1 MVSLKQK
8 TVSGIKW
15 TMAAS
20 IVQRVI
26 SFGTM
31 VVLARLL
38 TPADFGLFALA
49 FVMIDGFGIF
59 KSLGFDSALVRRKDE
74 DIEKACNTAFFL
86 IPAMGM
92 ILFVILF
99 FFAPIGAKFLNNP
112 QVAPIIRTLALVFV
126 ISTFGKVPQTI
137 LYRDMKFK
145 YKSIGEVSASIT
157 YCAVALVLA
166 LNKFGVWSLVVAYIS
181 KILVQVS
188 LEWYFSGWKP
198 KFEFD
203 KLIAWDM
210 FHFGKYIL
218 AGGIVFF
225 LYSNLDNIVIGKLL
239 GVTMLGFY
247 AIAMNV
253 STFLSQYLLDRVGFI
268 MYPAYSKIQEDPED
282 VKRVM
287 LKALK
292 YVSIILFPFS
302 FGLFIFAPDILRLV
316 FGERWL
322 PATNI
327 LRILAFVGL
336 FRGMG
341 SVIWPIFAARG
352 KAKADFQVNLVQVAI
367 FFILIV
373 PLAMKFK
380 LIGVG
385 VAVLLANLISFT
397 VGIIR
402 TKNIIHIKLRQI
414 FGALRLIMVA
424 SFFML
429 CAALFF
435 RSVLLT
441 KIADYNFIISS
452 SVSLVVYIAAT
463 YFMNRNIL
471 KEIREI
477 VLAEKSEI

>member
-1 MVSLKQK
+1 MPSLKHR
-8 TVSGIKW
+8 TISGIKW

-20 IVQRVI
+20 VVQRII
-26 SFGTM
+26 SFGTT
-31 VVLARLL
+31 VILARILS
-38 TPADFGLFALA
+38 PADFGLFALA

-99 FFAPIGAKFLNNP
+99 FFAPIGARFLNNP
-112 QVAPIIRTLALVFV
+112 QVSPIIRTLALVFV

-166 LNKFGVWSLVVAYIS
+166 LNKFGVWSLVAAYIV
-181 KILVQVS
+181 KTIVQVS
-188 LEWYFSGWKP
+188 IEWFFSGWKP

-203 KLIAWDM
+203 KVIAWDM
-210 FHFGKYIL
+210 FHFGKYVL
-218 AGGIVFF
+218 GGGIVWF
-225 LYSNLDNIVIGKLL
+225 LYSNLDNIVVGKLL
-239 GVTMLGFY
+239 GVTMLGYY

-287 LKALK
+287 LKVLK

-316 FGERWL
+316 FGAKWL

-327 LRILAFVGL
+327 LRILAFVGML
-336 FRGMG
+336 RGMG

-352 KAKADFQVNLVQVAI
+352 KAKADFQVNLVQVAV
-367 FFILIV
+367 FFVLVV
-373 PLAMKFK
+373 PLAMQFK

-385 VAVLLANLISFT
+385 AAVLLSSLASFVIGIVRTKKVIHFKVSQLFEALRPALVASLLMLCVAIFFKMMSFTKIINQDFVISVLIS
-397 VGIIR
+397 
-402 TKNIIHIKLRQI
+402 
-414 FGALRLIMVA
+414 
-424 SFFML
+424 
-429 CAALFF
+429 
-435 RSVLLT
+435 LL
-441 KIADYNFIISS
+441 AY
-452 SVSLVVYIAAT
+452 LAAT
-463 YFMNRNIL
+463 YWMNKNIL
-471 KEIREI
+471 IEIKEVFI
-477 VLAEKSEI
+477 